1 MEFGINITKIVIF
14 QNYLKFHL
22 PKGFFENTFNNCEI
36 SLMVF
41 MPIILRIMLLPV
53 QIDKNDLFC
62 CSFDFLCGFSVLE
75 KIPVARRGGVMV

>member
-1 MEFGINITKIVIF
+1 
-14 QNYLKFHL
+14 
-22 PKGFFENTFNNCEI
+22 
-36 SLMVF
+36 
-41 MPIILRIMLLPV
+41 MPIILKIMLLPV